1 MLVVNPWNWSRIT
14 VIIGALLVVVPT
26 LLVGS
31 TQPIRARQAMVVSQ
45 DELASNVGV
54 AVMRDGG
61 NAIDAAVATAF
72 ALAVTYPTAGN
83 IGGGG
88 FLVYRPARGEPVA
101 YDFRETAPG
110 RASSRMFMRAGEYD
124 PVLHHRSH
132 IAVGVPGTVAGLYL
146 AWREYGTLPWRTLV
160 EPGIRLA
167 RDGFAVSEALARS
180 LARVLPTMVSYP
192 ASVTQFSKRG
202 VPYQTGERFRQLD
215 LARTLER
222 IAEQGPAGFYEGE
235 TADLIVRDMAANEGL
250 ITYADL
256 AAYRALRRSALVGN
270 YRGHDIV
277 SMPPVSSGGTAVI
290 QMLNILEGYDLAA
303 SGAGSAA
310 TTHLLIEAMR
320 RVYADRARYLGDP
333 SFNPDLPI
341 DRLISKEYAE
351 SLRRT
356 IALGRASASSPESF
370 VWPEEGNET
379 THVSV
384 VDHARNAVSLTY
396 TLEQGYGARITVPG
410 GGFLLNNEMGDFN
423 AVPAM
428 TTESGLIGTLP
439 NLAESGKRMLSS
451 MSPTIVARDGNL
463 VLVTGS
469 PGGRTI
475 INTVLMTILNVV
487 DFGMNVQEAVD
498 APRIH
503 HQWLPDETRYE
514 RWGLSPDTLAL
525 LVLRGHTMVETR
537 VQGAVSAIYYDAE
550 EDMLEGAEDSRRTS
564 AAVGF

>member
-1 MLVVNPWNWSRIT
+1 MAV
-14 VIIGALLVVVPT
+14 GALSAVMSV

-31 TQPIRARQAMVVSQ
+31 TEPIRARQVMVVSQ
-45 DELASNVGV
+45 DELASQVGV
-54 AVMRDGG
+54 AVMRGGG
-61 NAIDAAVATAF
+61 NAIDAAVATAL

-88 FLVYRPARGEPVA
+88 FLVYRPVVGPPVA
-101 YDFRETAPG
+101 YDFRETAPE
-110 RASSRMFMRAGEYD
+110 RSFSRMFMQAGEYD
-124 PVLHHRSH
+124 PMLHHRSH
-132 IAVGVPGTVAGLYL
+132 LAVGIPGTVAGLYL
-146 AWREYGTLPWRTLV
+146 AWSEYGSLPWRTLV

-167 RDGFAVSEALARS
+167 REGFTVSEALASS
-180 LARVLPTMVSYP
+180 LASVLPRMAPYP
-192 ASVTQFSKRG
+192 ASVAQFSKRG
-202 VPYQTGERFRQLD
+202 GPYQAGETFRQLA

-235 TADLIVRDMAANEGL
+235 TADLIVREMEANGGL

-256 AAYRALRRSALVGN
+256 ESYRAQRRSPLVGT
-270 YRGHDIV
+270 YRGYEIV

-290 QMLNILEGYDLAA
+290 QMLNILEGYNLAA

-320 RVYADRARYLGDP
+320 RAYADRARYLGDP
-333 SFNPDLPI
+333 LFNPGLPI
-341 DRLISKEYAE
+341 DRLTSKDYAE
-351 SLRRT
+351 RLRRT
-356 IALGRASASSPESF
+356 ITLDRASVSSPESF
-370 VWPEEGNET
+370 VWPDEGQET

-396 TLEQGYGARITVPG
+396 TLEQGYGAKITVPG

-428 TTESGLIGTLP
+428 TTETGLVGTPP
-439 NLAESGKRMLSS
+439 NLAEPGKRMLSS
-451 MSPTIVARDGNL
+451 MTPTIVARDGRL

-503 HQWLPDETRYE
+503 HQWLPDQTRYE

-525 LVLRGHTMVETR
+525 LVQRGHAMVETR
-537 VQGAVSAIYYDAE
+537 VQGAVSAIYYDAQ
-550 EDMLEGAEDSRRTS
+550 EDMLEGAEDRRRTS